1 MLYQYLLYHAE
12 RERERESKKSELPV
26 QRARK
31 FSAVFGTTLAKS
43 CKPKNKVNQLMPPIP
58 SKNTEQPLLNA
69 VRVCHRLYNLE
80 SDPLSFASVDG
91 YVQENLGVLDLGH
104 G

>member
-1 MLYQYLLYHAE
+1 
-12 RERERESKKSELPV
+12 
-26 QRARK
+26 
-31 FSAVFGTTLAKS
+31 
-43 CKPKNKVNQLMPPIP
+43 MPPIP